1 MLLRNVFYP
10 GLDTKKT
17 LTDIRER
24 ERGKWVDQYK
34 DRVGQMEDM
43 SDGDFTA
50 QQSPALSA
58 QHCGANILNKIIYLY
73 IIQYHTTKIE
83 IFT

>member
-1 MLLRNVFYP
+1 MFYP

-43 SDGDFTA
+43 SDGTETS

-58 QHCGANILNKIIYLY
+58 QHSEAKIL
-73 IIQYHTTKIE
+73 
-83 IFT
+83 